1 MQNSTINQYKV
12 LGVIGTGAYGVV
24 LHAIDTHTRQQYAIK
39 AILKS
44 RQSSRNPDGDKYS
57 SALQTYL
64 EKFLGKQETPL
75 QLPQLDLDALRSLT
89 PDDMLQMPY
98 YKEVALQLRV
108 QRHANIVTI
117 HEVLDSP
124 HVTFIVMDYFR
135 RDLFTSIVDDQ
146 HFAADGQLIKRV
158 FLQICSALQYCHDQ
172 GVSHCDIKP
181 ENLLLDDDDNV
192 YLCDFG
198 LASTDRCLKPNVSVG
213 SPYYMAPERLS
224 IDTSLCMEYP
234 TSKSDIWSLGIILI
248 NLACMRNP
256 WLKAHTVEDITFQH
270 FCRNSKVLLKLLPVS
285 EEFYNLLCKVLRI
298 SPLERINLHSLMFEV
313 SQLQSFTKDGPLHKV
328 GVIHYE
334 EINDE
339 AYYATPQIGSGVS
352 GATTIFRS
360 ASIQTLFD
368 VGYDKS
374 DPSYSENIQST
385 CTSDNDDGL
394 SKDFYPPYGLPQPNK
409 HTDSINV

>member
-1 MQNSTINQYKV
+1 MQNATINQYKV

-24 LHAIDTHTRQQYAIK
+24 LHAADTHTHKQYAIK

-44 RQSSRNPDGDKYS
+44 RQASRNADGEKYS
-57 SALQTYL
+57 AALQTYL
-64 EKFLGKQETPL
+64 EKFLGNKEQNSPL

-89 PDDMLQMPY
+89 PDDMRQVPY
-98 YKEVALQLRV
+98 YKEVCLQLRV
-108 QRHANIVTI
+108 QRHANVVSI
-117 HEVLDSP
+117 HEALDSP
-124 HVTFIVMDYFR
+124 HVTFIVMDYYR

-172 GVSHCDIKP
+172 GVAHCDIKP
-181 ENLLLDDDDNV
+181 ENLLLDEHDNV

-198 LASTDRCLKPNVSVG
+198 LSSTDRWLKPNVSVG
-213 SPYYMAPERLS
+213 SPYYMAPERLCV
-224 IDTSLCMEYP
+224 DANLAGEFP
-234 TSKSDIWSLGIILI
+234 TASSDIWSLGIILI

-256 WLKAHTVEDITFQH
+256 WLKAHKRDDITFQH
-270 FCRNSKVLLKLLPVS
+270 FHRNTRVLRKLLPIS
-285 EEFYNLLCKVLRI
+285 DEFYGLLCKVLRI
-298 SPLERINLHSLMFEV
+298 NPLERISLHALMADV
-313 SQLQSFTKDGPLHKV
+313 AQLQSFTRDGPLHCV
-328 GVIHYE
+328 PVIHYE

-339 AYYATPQIGSGVS
+339 AYYATPQVGSGSS

-368 VGYDKS
+368 VGYDR
-374 DPSYSENIQST
+374 SENIQST

-394 SKDFYPPYGLPQPNK
+394 CKEFYPPYGIPQNQR
-409 HTDSINV
+409 DSINV